1 MRFDLG
7 KGRVLALACVAFTA
21 VQGAQAVAATP
32 TSKNVTGGAGAFAD
46 TVGAGVATF
55 YDDTASDDKPRMKA
69 HLQDMGLK
77 HLRGGIRNGRRAYE
91 YAAARDLAASG
102 MKFMWITGR
111 PGSPIDPNGWLEVQN
126 VLTDPNKLAGTT
138 EALEGPNEYDLS
150 GYPNWEQRLYL
161 YMAETYAGSKADP
174 SFTALPHYGP
184 SFVHNANRERWVAN
198 WPGSDK
204 LMDAPNAH
212 IYPGGRPPEKAIEQ
226 QSADV
231 ANDFRSPHRMP
242 VLSEIGYHNAVNNGN
257 WHHFGVSERAQSIY
271 LLRTFLTAFAMKIP
285 RTYIYTFMDLF
296 PEPAKTDMEMHFG
309 LVAVE
314 GDRSADKSTW
324 TTRPKAAFH
333 SIKELLEIT
342 RDSGVLPGP
351 GSLSYALTG
360 APDGIKQV
368 LLSRSDGS
376 VDLVLWN
383 PVSVYKEPTFSCTDP
398 RIPTPLP
405 APHTDRC
412 EYAKAVLAVDQGDE
426 FPGDVPVTLDL
437 AQAAEVRTERPH
449 SERDWTPRGWGK
461 RFTVN
466 VGADPVFIRISPSK
480 YAAAVKADN
489 PSAYLRLDESSGT
502 AADSSGL
509 GATPQAWTGAPTYGR
524 PGAVGDSNPAVRVS
538 GTQRATVRLPAPV
551 SNATGATVE
560 LWVKP
565 DPVSADFREFAR
577 AEDSPSPWRVRMRT
591 YNTHDGS
598 TWGSVYGA
606 TEAGEMIF
614 RGFDDDRWHH
624 LVLTMLGNGSTT
636 YLDGKKVGE
645 TTGASPMTLS
655 SFTVGARDGFV
666 GDLDEFAVYP
676 TALSAGQVCAHY
688 RAAGGSC

>member
-1 MRFDLG
+1 MRIDLG
-7 KGRVLALACVAFTA
+7 GRVLVLACAAVAA
-21 VQGAQAVAATP
+21 ASGAQAVAATP
-32 TSKNVTGGAGAFAD
+32 TSKNVTGSAGAFAD
-46 TVGAGVATF
+46 TIGAGVATF
-55 YDDTASDDKPRMKA
+55 YDDTATDDKPRMKA

-91 YAAARDLAASG
+91 YAAARDLAANG

-138 EALEGPNEYDLS
+138 EALEGPNEYDIS
-150 GYPNWEQRLYL
+150 GYSNWEQRLYD
-161 YMAETYAGSKADP
+161 YMRETYAGSKADP
-174 SFTALPHYGP
+174 SFTTLPHFGP
-184 SFVHNANRERWVAN
+184 SFVHNDNRERWVRQLAAER
-198 WPGSDK
+198 

-212 IYPGGRPPEKAIEQ
+212 IYPGGNPPEVHIEQ
-226 QSADV
+226 QAKDV
-231 ANDFRSPHRMP
+231 AKDHRDENRMP
-242 VLSEIGYHNAVNNGN
+242 VLSEIGYHNAINNGN
-257 WHHFGVSERAQSIY
+257 SGHFGVSERAQSIY
-271 LLRTFLTAFAMKIP
+271 LLRTFLTAFAAKIP

-324 TTRPKAAFH
+324 TTRPKQAFY

-342 RDSGVLPGP
+342 RDSGLVPGP

-360 APDGIKQV
+360 APGDLRQV

-383 PVSVYKEPTFSCTDP
+383 PASVYKKPTWSCTDP
-398 RIPTPLP
+398 RVPSPP
-405 APHTDRC
+405 PPEGAC
-412 EYAKAVLAVDQGDE
+412 EYAKYHLAVDQGDE
-426 FPGDVPVTLDL
+426 YPADIPVTLDL
-437 AQAAEVRTERPH
+437 AQPATVWTERPH
-449 SERDWTPRGWGK
+449 SERDFTLRGWGK
-461 RFTVN
+461 RFTID
-466 VGADPVFIRISPSK
+466 VGADPVFVRISPSK

-489 PSAYLRLDESSGT
+489 PTAYLRLDEGSGT
-502 AADSSGL
+502 ATDSAGL
-509 GATPQAWTGAPTYGR
+509 GAAPQSWTAAPTYGR
-524 PGAVGDSNPAVRVS
+524 PGAVGDSNPAVRVT

-551 SNATGATVE
+551 SNATGATMEV
-560 LWVKP
+560 WVKP
-565 DPVSADFREFAR
+565 DPVSPDFREFAR

-591 YNTHDGS
+591 YNTHDGA

-614 RGFDDDRWHH
+614 RGLDDDRWHH
-624 LVLTMLGNGSTT
+624 LVLTMLGGGSTT

-645 TTGASPMTLS
+645 TSGASPMTFS
-655 SFTVGARDGFV
+655 AFTVGARDGFV

-676 TALSAGQVCAHY
+676 RVLTAGQVCAHY